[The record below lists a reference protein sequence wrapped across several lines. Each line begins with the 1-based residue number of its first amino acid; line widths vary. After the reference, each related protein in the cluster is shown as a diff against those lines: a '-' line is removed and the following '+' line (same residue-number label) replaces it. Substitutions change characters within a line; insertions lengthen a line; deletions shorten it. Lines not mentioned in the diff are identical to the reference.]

1 MKNRKNNEKLWKIE
15 KKQWNIVKNRETRMN
30 NDEKRE
36 KKQWEIMKKIETN
49 ETWWNIEKKWK
60 MMKNT
65 DPTMKND
72 GKTLYFLYFS

>member
-1 MKNRKNNEKLWKIE
+1 M
-15 KKQWNIVKNRETRMN
+15 KNRETRMN

-65 DPTMKND
+65 EPTMKND
-72 GKTLYFLYFS
+72 GKTLFFLYFS